1 MTGVYFESGGQIE
14 PYAELLSNTADHE
27 IFAASADMTVMIVS
41 LNAAATGNSTFFLW
55 IDKGSTDVHIVP
67 GEALVAPA
75 RLKIENHPVKLRP
88 GWSLKCKAG
97 TGGNISVTAALALIG
112 KINTTPSS

>member
-14 PYAELLSNTADHE
+14 PYAELLSTTADFT
-27 IFAASADMTVMIVS
+27 IFTATVDLTVMIVS

-55 IDKGSTDVHIVP
+55 IDKGATDVQIVP
-67 GEALVAPA
+67 GETITAPA

-88 GWSLKCKAG
+88 GWALKCKAG
-97 TGGNISVTAALALIG
+97 TAGNISVTASLALIG
-112 KINTTPSS
+112 KINTTPNS